1 LRNKVRRPFIPA
13 AKDRWVFWTQ
23 HDKKVASQ
31 VKFLLAEK
39 EQIEEWLRSHKCP
52 KVPENLFKIME
63 DDVKRIKELTEE
75 MAIANA

>member
-1 LRNKVRRPFIPA
+1 M
-13 AKDRWVFWTQ
+13 
-23 HDKKVASQ
+23 
-31 VKFLLAEK
+31 KFLLAEK